1 MIQRFFLAFSGA
13 LFLGSAVAFFLF
25 VPLLSLA
32 TVVLMVVGL
41 MLMFGLG
48 FQAGAKRMKP
58 SERNAPVLL
67 QVHDTGGFDE
77 WESHQNNTEREC
89 ERVA

>member
-1 MIQRFFLAFSGA
+1 MIQRFFLASFGT

-48 FQAGAKRMKP
+48 FQAGAQRMKS

-67 QVHDTGGFDE
+67 QVHDTGAFDE
-77 WESHQNNTEREC
+77 WESQQNDTEREC